1 MLFLSVLFAGML
13 DLKYRKI
20 PDEAVF
26 LICISGVLFNEIS
39 AIEMIAGFILPALPL
54 FLIALKN
61 PQIKGGDIKYL
72 AGLGFGVGI
81 NALVVILFFALIIS
95 CIYKIFM
102 KKNSVPLAFVCLIGF
117 ILWRWLF

>member
-1 MLFLSVLFAGML
+1 MLFLSILLAGIL

-20 PDEAVF
+20 PDDVIF
-26 LICISGVLFNEIS
+26 LISISGLFFYEVS
-39 AIEMIAGFILPALPL
+39 PIETVAGAFVPAVPL
-54 FLIALKN
+54 FFIALKS

-81 NALVVILFFALIIS
+81 NALAVILFFALIIS